1 MLGLFDTA
9 VIKSKTQT
17 SDNRGGVDTA
27 LVTKI
32 AALTCSIQPIR
43 REENR
48 FDLNGEIVIDPNIM
62 MYENITS
69 GPTVDVNDVVVFG
82 GKNYLVINVASASGL
97 GTHSEAILKE
107 ISGDAYSA

>member
-1 MLGLFDTA
+1 MLGLFDT
-9 VIKSKTQT
+9 VIIKSKTQT
-17 SDNRGGVDTA
+17 SDNRGGVTTVLA
-27 LVTKI
+27 TKI
-32 AALTCSIQPIR
+32 AALICSIQPIR

-48 FDLNGEIVIDPNIM
+48 FDLNGEIIIDPNIM

-69 GPTVDVNDVVVFG
+69 GSTVDVNDIVVFG
-82 GKNYLVINVASASGL
+82 GKNYLVINVASTSGL